1 MSVNLPVQSTG
12 ALPTVRRLVLY
23 ILLFTLVTLAAVGAA
38 GLLGL
43 LFTSGTGEDS
53 ERTNNLA
60 RSLAF
65 VIIAGPLALL
75 LWRSLAKRLLD
86 SFESAA
92 LAWGLYVAA
101 MYSTSLVVASTG
113 LFSLLGKLLSAHTQG
128 WAQDLST
135 ALIWAA
141 VCWWHHQMWSD
152 PRRSPRSLPNL
163 PGILASWYAVILVA
177 TATVSALVMVFS
189 ATIDS
194 IFNNFS
200 AGSPWWRGALAQL
213 PWIVGGL
220 ALWWWHWTRKHMG
233 MVRGGF
239 SDVALV
245 LLGLL
250 AAGAAALGGAGYL
263 LYALGRSAVHGTDAQ
278 SLSPVPLSLG
288 AALVGA
294 LIFSLA
300 WQELGSRSVETMSA
314 GRLVSAG
321 LGLASMA
328 SGFGVCINA
337 LLAALTPPLAGD
349 RGIDLLLAGLIWL
362 VLGSLVWVWAWRPH
376 KPADP
381 RGRRVYLVAVFGA
394 SAVVALIALLF
405 AGFRIFTFFLEP
417 GTVASGLL
425 DSVRAPIGLLT
436 ATLLVAIYHFAVWRS
451 DRTLIEAAEP
461 ASSGT
466 IESIILVAGEDS
478 PEISR
483 ALGSMTGAKIKVL
496 VRAGEG
502 YQASADDLTAALDA
516 AETQSPR
523 IMLLVE
529 GAGSVRVIDL
539 A

>member
-43 LFTSGTGEDS
+43 LFTSGSGDDPG
-53 ERTNNLA
+53 RTDNLA

-113 LFSLLGKLLSAHTQG
+113 LFVLLGKLLSAHTQG

-135 ALIWAA
+135 ALIWAG
-141 VCWWHHQMWSD
+141 VCWWHHHMWSD
-152 PRRSPRSLPNL
+152 TRRSPRSLPNL
-163 PGILASWYAVILVA
+163 PGILASWYAVTLVA

-189 ATIDS
+189 AAVDS
-194 IFNNFS
+194 IFHNFS
-200 AGSPWWRGALAQL
+200 AGFPWWRGALAQL
-213 PWIVGGL
+213 PWIVGGF
-220 ALWWWHWTRKHMG
+220 ALWWWHWTRKHIG
-233 MVRGGF
+233 KVHGGF
-239 SDVALV
+239 ADVALV
-245 LLGLL
+245 LLGVL
-250 AAGAAALGGAGYL
+250 AAGAAALGGTGYL

-349 RGIDLLLAGLIWL
+349 RGTDLLLAGLIWL
-362 VLGSLVWVWAWRPH
+362 VLGSLVWVGAWRPH

-381 RGRRVYLVAVFGA
+381 RGRRVYLVAVFGV

-417 GTVASGLL
+417 GTLASGLL

-451 DRTLIEAAEP
+451 DRTLIEATAP

-466 IESIILVAGEDS
+466 IESIILVAGEES

-483 ALGSMTGAKIKVL
+483 ALGAMTGAKIQVL

-502 YQASADDLTAALDA
+502 YQASADELTAALDA